1 MLSVRGQEKIRG
13 MIQYYSLNEQGKRT
27 YQEDSVGAF
36 CQGEHGLF
44 VVADGLGGHGH
55 GDQASQCAV
64 YYALQQYQPGCD
76 PSVYFEEVFLGGNER
91 LLQLQDERGVAGAAK
106 TTLVCAMLENGQF
119 FGAYIGDS
127 RLYFFRQGQI
137 CYQTL
142 DHSVPQMLVAT
153 GEIEPEQ
160 IRRHPD
166 RNRLLRVLGDRERKI
181 RYQEMPSQGL
191 EQGDRILLCTD
202 GFWDYVTERDMERGL
217 RKAKNP
223 CDWLT
228 RMKRKVQRR
237 GMFER
242 LDNFSAI
249 GIWVD

>member
-1 MLSVRGQEKIRG
+1 

-91 LLQLQDERGVAGAAK
+91 LLQLQDERGSRRGEDHLGVCYVGERTVLRRLHRGQQALFFSPGAD
-106 TTLVCAMLENGQF
+106 LLSD
-119 FGAYIGDS
+119 FGS
-127 RLYFFRQGQI
+127 QR
-137 CYQTL
+137 
-142 DHSVPQMLVAT
+142 PQMLVAT

-166 RNRLLRVLGDRERKI
+166 RNRLLRVLGI
-181 RYQEMPSQGL
+181 GSARYAIKRCL
-191 EQGDRILLCTD
+191 
-202 GFWDYVTERDMERGL
+202 VRD
-217 RKAKNP
+217 
-223 CDWLT
+223 
-228 RMKRKVQRR
+228 
-237 GMFER
+237 
-242 LDNFSAI
+242 
-249 GIWVD
+249 